1 MFNLQVLKRV
11 LKKIFTISAITIGV
25 LLVLVVAL
33 LFAIR
38 LPAVQ
43 NFITGKAVDFVT
55 SKTHT
60 RMSVKRLYIAFPK
73 SVVIEG
79 LFAEDT
85 KHDTLLSLQKLSVDI
100 NMMALLDSKV
110 EIGNVALTGATAN
123 VHRGADS
130 VFNFAFLIDAFSKGG
145 PKKPKA
151 EKDTTK
157 GGLEVQV
164 KKILL
169 ENIRGS
175 FVDEIGG
182 TNIHGVIGKLA
193 LSMNDMNLKKLSF
206 NGDELIL
213 EHTEVSMVQGRNSK
227 GENKADTAIVLMPLL
242 SLNKLQAKEVK
253 FDYKDTK
260 IQFAIDAGKL
270 YIVPDV
276 IDLNVHQVKIKQ
288 LHLAGTQASFAMQKS
303 KADTVAK
310 KMEADAK
317 AGKGWQISGNE
328 VRLDSVDFSLDMT
341 GAPRVIGSVDY
352 NHLGLRN
359 AHISIDNAFYSPEEI
374 HGTINNIVLQEQSGL
389 NIKRLSAKVEYDD
402 THAALKNLTLIT
414 NNTQIGNQL
423 SATWPS
429 IKSLATDV
437 GELGVDAN
445 FSNTRVAVSDILFF
459 APMLKK
465 QAFFMSNRDKTVTLS
480 GKVKG
485 KLKDITANGL
495 QVGMSG
501 GTDIALSAHITGLPD
516 AINAYYD
523 VQIQKLHTNSTTINE
538 LTGGKLPKT
547 IQLPEDVALT
557 GAVKGSIKDAAAKLA
572 LETSKGNIDIDATL
586 QMTPGDTQY
595 TAILKTEALDL
606 GYILKKD
613 TLLGKVTMDAQVTGR
628 NFELARMQDSLS
640 ATIQAIELKQHNYH
654 DIVLTATADTGSYAA
669 NVTVK
674 DTALVMD
681 LVAAASFVQGREFID
696 AEVNITTAN
705 LQQMHLVKEE
715 MIASGK
721 LEANTKGPVKDLN
734 GRVRLG
740 QLKIMKGEDT
750 YRLDSLLVLSASDSL
765 KSTLSISSELITAQ
779 YDGTIKLL
787 SLPKMMVQHVS
798 RYFEISKD
806 SIAMAADSLS
816 TDTSGQNFKLV
827 VNVLPHPIPTK
838 LLVPKL
844 ENFTGASVE
853 ADFDKAKSKLEFEAA
868 ASSLAYSGIK
878 ASDVS
883 VKVNST
889 NKALNYNVSL
899 QGLTTGPVKLSE
911 TSVSGSVENNDVAF
925 ALRIHGRDTLDKLA
939 VAGNLR
945 QDSTK
950 TYALYLNNDK
960 LILGN
965 ERWQLSEDNY
975 IRFGKSGLYFHNFV
989 LNNNEQALSVKSAE
1003 VDNGSIKAEFDKF
1016 ELGTLSQVI
1025 ETDTALIRGVLNG
1038 SLEFRN
1044 LKTTPAF
1051 VSDLEIKNVAYL
1063 QHPIGDI
1070 ALKADN
1076 LTANKY
1082 SAKLI
1087 LSGGENDMQ
1096 VNGSYSASGGT
1107 NLLDFDVDIRKLNL
1121 ISIEPFTAGQLRRSS
1136 GYITGALKVNGPV
1149 SKPVINGDVR
1159 FKDAAFNLAYINN
1172 YLRLK
1177 DEHLAIDGKGV
1188 YFRAFTILDSLNQTA
1203 SVAGAVYTSDFRKMK
1218 FDVNLKTNNFTVLN
1232 TTMNDN
1238 PLFFGHVLL
1247 NSNITVKGTDQ
1258 LPIVDVSAK
1267 LLDGTNLAV
1276 ILPSSKITVD
1286 RGEGV
1291 VQLIDSA
1298 SQAAAIKTG
1307 DTVAIA
1313 SQFLG
1318 IRLSARLE
1326 VTPKT
1331 TLKLIVDKS
1340 SGDSLAIR
1348 GEGILSFNMNESGG
1362 QSLTGTY
1369 RVASGSYKASFQKI
1383 IKKTLTI
1390 QPGGYITW
1398 NGSPTDANVDIT
1410 AVYAVKTSPADLLAS
1425 EISTATAGEQNTY
1438 KKPINFKVLMR
1449 MSGELLKPE
1458 ITFKLD
1464 MAEEDQNA
1472 FGGSVYAKIN
1482 SLNND
1487 PSELNK
1493 QVFAL
1498 LILNKFIP
1506 AGVGGGTSTGN
1517 VYANAATS
1525 LARSSLNQVLTDQL
1539 NQLSG
1544 KYIKFV
1550 DLSVGIN
1557 SNDEYTTGG
1566 VNQNTQLSVGLKK
1579 SFFKERLSV
1588 QVGTSVNVQND
1599 DGAVKGLDANNLT
1612 GDIIVEY
1619 KINEDGSLRFKA
1631 FRENQYEGLIDGSLY
1646 KTGVGV
1652 VFSRDYDKE
1661 KELLVKLPKKQKK
1674 KKGTP
1679 ADSKIEQEI
1688 KPVE

>member
-1 MFNLQVLKRV
+1 LQVLKRV
-11 LKKIFTISAITIGV
+11 LKRIFKITAIIIGV
-25 LLVLVVAL
+25 LLVLVVGL
-33 LFAIR
+33 FFAIR

-43 NFITGKAVDFVT
+43 NFITGKAVGFVT
-55 SKTHT
+55 AKTHT
-60 RMSVKRLYIAFPK
+60 RMSIKRLYIAFPK

-85 KHDTLLSLQKLSVDI
+85 RHDTLLSLQKLSVDI
-100 NMMALLDSKV
+100 NMMALLDSKI
-110 EIGNVALTGATAN
+110 EIGNVALSSATAN
-123 VHRGADS
+123 IHRGTDS
-130 VFNFAFLIDAFSKGG
+130 IFNFAFLIDAFSKGG

-151 EKDTTK
+151 EKDTTA

-164 KKILL
+164 KKVML

-182 TNIHGVIGKLA
+182 TNIHGVIGKLS
-193 LSMNDMNLKKLSF
+193 LSMNNMNLKKLSF
-206 NGDELIL
+206 NGDELVL

-242 SLNKLQAKEVK
+242 SLNKLQAKQVK

-260 IQFAIDAGKL
+260 IQFAIHAGKL
-270 YIVPDV
+270 YIVPEV
-276 IDLNVHQVKIKQ
+276 IDLNKHQIKIKQ
-288 LHLAGTQASFAMQKS
+288 LHLAGTQAKFAMQKS

-341 GAPRVIGSVDY
+341 GTPSVPGSVDY

-359 AHISIDNAFYSPEEI
+359 AHISIDNAFYSPEDI
-374 HGTINNIVLQEQSGL
+374 HGTINNLSLQEKSGL
-389 NIKRLSAKVEYDD
+389 NVKRLSAQVAYDD
-402 THAALKNLTLIT
+402 THASLKNLTLIT

-423 SATWPS
+423 SASWPS
-429 IKSLATDV
+429 LKRLATDV

-445 FSNTRVAVSDILFF
+445 FSNTRVAVNDILFF

-465 QAFFMSNRDKTVTLS
+465 QAFFMNNRDKTVTLS

-485 KLKDITANGL
+485 KLKDITATGL
-495 QVGMSG
+495 QVGLSG
-501 GTDIALSAHITGLPD
+501 GTDAMLSAHITGLPD
-516 AINAYYD
+516 AINAWYD
-523 VQIQKLHTNSTTINE
+523 VQIQKLSTNSASIAE
-538 LTGGKLPKT
+538 LTGGKLPQT
-547 IQLPEDVALT
+547 IQLPQELT
-557 GAVKGSIKDAAAKLA
+557 LAGTVKGSLKDAIAKLA
-572 LETSKGNIDIDATL
+572 LTTNKGNIDIDATFR
-586 QMTPGDTQY
+586 MAAGDTQY
-595 TAILKTEALDL
+595 TAILNTEALDL

-613 TLLGKVTMDAQVTGR
+613 TLLGKVTMNAQVRGR
-628 NFELARMQDSLS
+628 NFALPAMQDSLS
-640 ATIQAIELKQHNYH
+640 ATIQSIGLKQHTYR
-654 DIVLTATADTGSYAA
+654 DIILTANADSGTYSA
-669 NVTVK
+669 NITIK

-681 LVAAASFVQGREFID
+681 LKAAASFVKGREFID
-696 AEVNITTAN
+696 ANIIITTAN
-705 LQQMHLVKEE
+705 LQQMNLVKEE

-721 LEANTKGPVKDLN
+721 LEASTKGPLKDMN

-740 QLKIMKGEDT
+740 DILITQGEDN
-750 YRLDSLLVLSASDSL
+750 YRLDSLLVLAASDSI
-765 KSTLSISSELITAQ
+765 KSTLSINSELITAQ
-779 YDGTIKLL
+779 YDGNIKLL

-806 SIAMAADSLS
+806 SIGMAADSLS

-827 VNVLPHPIPTK
+827 VNVLPHPIITK

-844 ENFTGASVE
+844 ENFTGASVT
-853 ADFDKAKSKLEFEAA
+853 ADFDKNKSKLNLAVS

-878 ASDVS
+878 AADVS
-883 VKVNST
+883 VSVNSDEE
-889 NKALNYNVSL
+889 ALKYSVSL

-911 TSVSGSVENNDVAF
+911 TSVSGAIQDNDVGF
-925 ALRIHGRDTLDKLA
+925 ALRIHGRDTLDKLL
-939 VAGNLR
+939 VSGNVR

-965 ERWQLSEDNY
+965 EPWQLTEDNY
-975 IRFGKSGLYFHNFV
+975 IRFGKAGLYFHNFV
-989 LNNNEQALSVKSAE
+989 LNNNEQSLSIKSAE
-1003 VDNGSIKAEFDKF
+1003 ADNGTIKAEFRKF

-1025 ETDTALIRGVLNG
+1025 ETDTALIRGVLDG
-1038 SLEFRN
+1038 DIEFRN
-1044 LKTTPAF
+1044 LKATPAF
-1051 VSDLEIKNVAYL
+1051 VSDLKISNVAYL
-1063 QHPIGDI
+1063 EHPIGDL

-1076 LTANKY
+1076 LTADKY
-1082 SAKLI
+1082 SAQLL
-1087 LSGGENDMQ
+1087 LSGSENDMQ
-1096 VNGSYSASGGT
+1096 VKGFYSAAGT
-1107 NLLDFDVDIRKLNL
+1107 SNVLDFDVAIRKLNL
-1121 ISIEPFTAGQLRRSS
+1121 NSIEPFTAGQLRRSS

-1149 SKPVINGDVR
+1149 KQPVINGDVR

-1172 YLRLK
+1172 YLTLK
-1177 DEHLAIDGKGV
+1177 DEHIAIDGKGI
-1188 YFRAFTILDSLNQTA
+1188 YLRSFTILDSLGQKA
-1203 SVAGAVYTSDFRKMK
+1203 SVAGAVYTSDFKKMR
-1218 FDVNLKTNNFTVLN
+1218 FDVNIKTNNFTVLN
-1232 TTMNDN
+1232 THMGDN
-1238 PLFFGHVLL
+1238 ELFFGHVLL
-1247 NSNITVKGTDQ
+1247 NSNITVKGTEQ
-1258 LPIVDVSAK
+1258 LPIVDVTAK
-1267 LLDGTNLAV
+1267 LLDGSNFAV
-1276 ILPSSKITVD
+1276 IIPSSKITVD

-1291 VQLIDSA
+1291 VVLIDSA
-1298 SQAAAIKTG
+1298 SQAAQKKAE

-1313 SQFLG
+1313 AQFKG
-1318 IRLSARLE
+1318 IKLSAKVEITRQ
-1326 VTPKT
+1326 TAF
-1331 TLKLIVDKS
+1331 KLIVDKS
-1340 SGDSLAIR
+1340 SGDSLVIK
-1348 GEGILSFNMNESGG
+1348 GEGVLSFNMNESGG

-1369 RVASGSYKASFQKI
+1369 RVFDGSYKASFQKI
-1383 IKKTLTI
+1383 IKKVLTI

-1398 NGSPTDANVDIT
+1398 NGSVTDANVDIT
-1410 AVYAVKTSPADLLAS
+1410 AVYAIKTSPSDLLAS
-1425 EISTATAGEQNTY
+1425 ELASATTGERNTY
-1438 KKPINFKVLMR
+1438 KKLMNFKVLMR
-1449 MSGELLKPE
+1449 MRGQLLKPE
-1458 ITFKLD
+1458 ISFKLD

-1472 FGGSVYAKIN
+1472 FGGSVYSKIN

-1506 AGVGGGTSTGN
+1506 AGVGGGGSDASGN

-1525 LARSSLNQVLTDQL
+1525 LARNSLNQVLTDQL

-1557 SNDEYTTGG
+1557 ANDEYTTSG

-1599 DGAVKGLDANNLT
+1599 NGAVKGLDANNLT
-1612 GDIIVEY
+1612 GDIVVEY

-1661 KELLVKLPKKQKK
+1661 KELLVKLPKKKK
-1674 KKGTP
+1674 KKDTDIVQP
-1679 ADSKIEQEI
+1679 EI